1 MNNDRQPKHA
11 WPPWLKS
18 LVIGRH
24 PRRTLWRIGGLVVV
38 CFVTFRFVLLPVR
51 VEGESM
57 WPTYRNHR
65 INFINRLA
73 YLRHE
78 PRRGDVVGIRLAG
91 WRVMFMK
98 RIVGLPGETVAF
110 HGGRLYINRQLV
122 PEPYVRT
129 PCNWE
134 LPPEQ
139 LGSDEYFVVGDNRGM
154 AVQDHWLGATSRAR
168 IMGKVLL

>member
-91 WRVMFMK
+91 WRV
-98 RIVGLPGETVAF
+98 I
-110 HGGRLYINRQLV
+110 LYINRQLV

-139 LGSDEYFVVGDNRGM
+139 LGPDEYFVVGDNRGM